1 MFKNIISAIAGFS
14 AGAVTYKLLSDADM
28 DEKTIVIGTGAAA
41 GLVTG
46 GTGILIDKIEES
58 IKSKTSTVS
67 EIPEDEDDEIEEDD
81 FAVPEGIPTVNPEET
96 VDTLPDGYIPEGI
109 PTEDTDPVEHTVEE
123 PTAEV
128 TTVEEPVQ
136 TFEDL
141 SQDSPVVPAEDE
153 EYQEVPEEVPTAEEP
168 VEDTPSE
175 EPVVEEPADFA
186 TQFIDA
192 AESGDDGAVDA
203 LMESIEETP
212 SEEQMTG
219 SVMDYVSQ
227 TTKRSRKHP
236 KDRGENLTRTERRL
250 G

>member
-1 MFKNIISAIAGFS
+1 MFKSIISAIAGFS

-58 IKSKTSTVS
+58 IESKTSTVS
-67 EIPEDEDDEIEEDD
+67 EIPEDEDDEIEEDE

-168 VEDTPSE
+168 V
-175 EPVVEEPADFA
+175 VEEPADFA

>member
-1 MFKNIISAIAGFS
+1 MFKSIISAIAGFS
-14 AGAVTYKLLSDADM
+14 AGVVTYKLLSDADM

-58 IKSKTSTVS
+58 IESKTSTVS
-67 EIPEDEDDEIEEDD
+67 EIPEDEDDEIEEDE

-168 VEDTPSE
+168 V
-175 EPVVEEPADFA
+175 VEEPADFA